1 MCQRQRKLNI
11 HRDVAKAA
19 KEQRELIAIEPNEAA
34 ANAVQEQIELSVIG
48 PHGEAHEHAL
58 HRIELSAIG
67 PKDASQRLVHVQ
79 IEVSPGE
86 QKDAPQDEVQDQTQS
101 HRMQLKNLYETKQM
115 YLGSRHGGSTQE
127 LEPGQED
134 LSVIRKKN
142 GAKEP
147 EQETARLSA
156 IGPKDASQ
164 ELIHVQIG
172 LSAIRPQD
180 AAQEHVQ
187 DQIELSVIGQKDAA
201 QEPGEEKME
210 LSSDGHGGSND
221 TLPPINESISPI
233 REASCKIP
241 PVEISPVLQPAPGGA
256 SNCQGSSSAP
266 PTLLKRILDEHDNF
280 AKECSEDTLMDNTF
294 QLPYIAIGYFDH
306 DGGSLSLGKYNVH
319 MYIPRGA
326 LPKKSL
332 QQVYIY
338 VNPNAPPVDGIH
350 PPQVALSP
358 VIQCGP
364 PGLKFLDSVVLQFP
378 HHASEN
384 SSWMLYTKI
393 CSDEDAA
400 YKAWHPLDGEE
411 DGIVVS
417 TENKKVVLLMKHFTG
432 AALVG
437 EPSSTSSK
445 MVHVGAFGGSC
456 TESDTSYAVR
466 IHAWDDDPVAKQK
479 VLDMEKEL
487 ESKPLDV
494 YRDMLVHHSHGG
506 VIVALENLKTGWELE
521 ENTSQKQEISKSR
534 VWRFPKNSVTF
545 DMRRQLPRAESDL
558 MQLLPGADGVI
569 YQCISESDTTST
581 EDRIRLSIRPKQG
594 KIATSH
600 KEASKTCTEEKV
612 RTAITRRVHGLMDG
626 DYGGFSEALVQK
638 LCQHLD
644 TEKQPQL
651 DGTCPGPTWGRS
663 SVKRHRSSRKSIKG
677 DDQSM
682 EKTGVITEA
691 SGSVQRVS
699 EIPLRSAPGSNSDVS
714 GSIPC
719 QISTEVDDQKRLR
732 RLAEKLGPEWETLAT
747 ELGCTS
753 ENLFR
758 IKEDKRNCVV
768 NQIFTMLVEWRQ
780 RGGRLDES
788 ILADALGKAKRF
800 DLAQQF
806 REMTS
811 GIRRRRVSSISGRSI
826 SGCSISGRSISRLSI
841 NLQ

>member
-1 MCQRQRKLNI
+1 M
-11 HRDVAKAA
+11 DAMDAMVA
-19 KEQRELIAIEPNEAA
+19 
-34 ANAVQEQIELSVIG
+34 
-48 PHGEAHEHAL
+48 
-58 HRIELSAIG
+58 
-67 PKDASQRLVHVQ
+67 
-79 IEVSPGE
+79 
-86 QKDAPQDEVQDQTQS
+86 
-101 HRMQLKNLYETKQM
+101 
-115 YLGSRHGGSTQE
+115 
-127 LEPGQED
+127 
-134 LSVIRKKN
+134 
-142 GAKEP
+142 
-147 EQETARLSA
+147 
-156 IGPKDASQ
+156 
-164 ELIHVQIG
+164 
-172 LSAIRPQD
+172 
-180 AAQEHVQ
+180 
-187 DQIELSVIGQKDAA
+187 
-201 QEPGEEKME
+201 
-210 LSSDGHGGSND
+210 
-221 TLPPINESISPI
+221 INESISPI

-644 TEKQPQL
+644 TEINSHNWTELARDLLGEGLRSNDIARQESPSKETIKVYFAGCRADNTSDKPAVQHLIEKFASEIVDIVRNEVRRAWEEGQPS
-651 DGTCPGPTWGRS
+651 G
-663 SVKRHRSSRKSIKG
+663 
-677 DDQSM
+677 M